1 MYWILKENELGFIWD
16 ENKKV
21 MFQVENEVATII
33 KPTLE
38 QLTRFRPNVVLV
50 EKTTSKPKVL
60 V

>member
-1 MYWILKENELGFIWD
+1 MYWILKENELGFIW
-16 ENKKV
+16 
-21 MFQVENEVATII
+21 NEVATII

>member
-38 QLTRFRPNVVLV
+38 QLTRFRPNAVLV